1 MLKISN
7 QSFNAIKDVK
17 LFGKEEYLT
26 YLFKINF
33 SSLEK
38 NHLLSYFLSSLP
50 RFVLEIFAIIGISG
64 VIIFLYYENNSI
76 IDSLPLITLMAIST
90 IRLIP
95 SFNSITKSLSSM
107 KYNQASMHHVI
118 TEMIEN
124 KKENINNNLDLDKN
138 IINFK
143 TEIELKNVSFTYENN
158 KKKILDGINLKI
170 KKIQK
175 SPLLGSLDLER
186 QLLWI

>member
-1 MLKISN
+1 
-7 QSFNAIKDVK
+7 
-17 LFGKEEYLT
+17 
-26 YLFKINF
+26 
-33 SSLEK
+33 
-38 NHLLSYFLSSLP
+38 
-50 RFVLEIFAIIGISG
+50 
-64 VIIFLYYENNSI
+64 
-76 IDSLPLITLMAIST
+76 MAIST

-158 KKKILDGINLKI
+158 KKDT
-170 KKIQK
+170 
-175 SPLLGSLDLER
+175 
-186 QLLWI
+186 